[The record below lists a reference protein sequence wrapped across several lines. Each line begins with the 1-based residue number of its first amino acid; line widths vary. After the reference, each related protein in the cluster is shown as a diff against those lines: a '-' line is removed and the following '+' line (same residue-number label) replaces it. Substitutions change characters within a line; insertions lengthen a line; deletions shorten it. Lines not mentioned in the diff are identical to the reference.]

1 MTNNGVTDVDVVLEK
16 EFAAWFKNHVRDLT
30 DVPDDLHTLAVGP
43 EKRVLV
49 HNACNVN
56 GARFRT
62 VDHEKNLRTQNS
74 GVMNVAAL
82 DDQEETEY

>member
-1 MTNNGVTDVDVVLEK
+1 MTNNGVTDIDVVLEK

-30 DVPDDLHTLAVGP
+30 DVPDDLRSLSRGP
-43 EKRVLV
+43 QKRVLV

-62 VDHEKNLRTQNS
+62 VDCEKKLGTQNF
-74 GVMNVAAL
+74 GLINVEAL
-82 DDQEETEY
+82 DDQLET